1 MGEEA
6 EGTRRTLRF
15 IFSVACERVFP
26 SRRLVGGNAIGN
38 GYWYTLSPQD
48 GQSGAPWGAPCS
60 PADAAKILA
69 EMQALIEA
77 DAPISSEHVPYA
89 DALAY
94 MQIAGQH
101 VALNLLKKRVPLG
114 GTVAVKSC
122 CVASTR
128 HLRLSLFPLL
138 PSTGALKV
146 PFTVEAYAEGGLILV
161 QGQQHVDQPA
171 LSSAVGEL
179 KKWTQAAGIAAAA
192 DLCDVEEHDSRQAL
206 LVHAAE
212 ARLESKL
219 GELARAIAVRH
230 AQHPLRVVC
239 IAGPTASGKTTFS
252 HKLALALRAEGIFG
266 TPLTV
271 DHYYLPLDR
280 QPKYQVRQQ
289 RSDVDYDSIESM
301 DVELVQQHI
310 LDLTQGKTVTA
321 PRYNMKDGLPWHIV
335 WRQRCLV

>member
-1 MGEEA
+1 MGEAAEYLMGEEA

-26 SRRLVGGNAIGN
+26 SRRVVGGNAIGN

-161 QGQQHVDQPA
+161 QGQKLVAVHHLLTLGIHSSIPRYGMFAA
-171 LSSAVGEL
+171 LSAMGYLAELSTPLVNGRWMLSVTTGTGDAVYL
-179 KKWTQAAGIAAAA
+179 ANGIAMMVIFFFCRIVAGAFY
-192 DLCDVEEHDSRQAL
+192 LYEMFV
-206 LVHAAE
+206 LVP
-212 ARLESKL
+212 
-219 GELARAIAVRH
+219 RH
-230 AQHPLRVVC
+230 APPLLSDMGIQGRV
-239 IAGPTASGKTTFS
+239 IP
-252 HKLALALRAEGIFG
+252 
-266 TPLTV
+266 PLTLAFYALNIYWMYKIV
-271 DHYYLPLDR
+271 KGALKALGVTSS
-280 QPKYQVRQQ
+280 KK
-289 RSDVDYDSIESM
+289 SD
-301 DVELVQQHI
+301 
-310 LDLTQGKTVTA
+310 
-321 PRYNMKDGLPWHIV
+321 
-335 WRQRCLV
+335 